1 MLHQSVDNLLNGTD
15 WIFKLETPHFNKTIM
30 WITFQNFTN
39 GRITRKQSIH
49 LHTKK
54 KWDNYV
60 INIERNKNWEKL
72 DHILY
77 SKSNS
82 LYN

>member
-15 WIFKLETPHFNKTIM
+15 WIFKLARPHFNKTIM

-54 KWDNYV
+54 QYGTTM
-60 INIERNKNWEKL
+60 
-72 DHILY
+72 
-77 SKSNS
+77 
-82 LYN
+82 